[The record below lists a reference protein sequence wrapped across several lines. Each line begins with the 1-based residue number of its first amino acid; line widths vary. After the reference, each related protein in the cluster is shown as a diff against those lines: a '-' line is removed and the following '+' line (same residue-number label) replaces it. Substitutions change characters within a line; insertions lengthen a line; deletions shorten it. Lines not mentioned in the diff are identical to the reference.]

1 MIPNARQAGI
11 LLVLSSL
18 LLSAGCQTRDTGP
31 SRESFMGGMR
41 DQNAKSPGESARPA
55 ASTPRRAP
63 EQPSRT
69 TETPRPAG
77 PVARGPAIPDTR
89 VMLYQPKGDLLLILV
104 NEGHSARA
112 TEEGRTNLA
121 LGEANRVYKVLSDG
135 QMTALLQSLAAAQY
149 DATADEFVKGDEQYL
164 SKSSGDLPR
173 YQGIISVERG
183 AGKSK
188 VLGFRKSSESD
199 ALGAKRYESYVQL
212 KRLVQ
217 KWFAD
222 TSRDEY
228 PVGGVSVPAPK
239 GGK

>member
-112 TEEGRTNLA
+112 TEEGRINLA
-121 LGEANRVYKVLSDG
+121 LGEANRAYKVLSDG
-135 QMTALLQSLAAAQY
+135 QMTALLQSLAAAELRR
-149 DATADEFVKGDEQYL
+149 DRGRV
-164 SKSSGDLPR
+164 R
-173 YQGIISVERG
+173 QGRRAVPFE
-183 AGKSK
+183 
-188 VLGFRKSSESD
+188 VLGRSPPLPGD
-199 ALGAKRYESYVQL
+199 HLGRARRGKIQGP
-212 KRLVQ
+212 RLPEV
-217 KWFAD
+217 
-222 TSRDEY
+222 
-228 PVGGVSVPAPK
+228 VGE
-239 GGK
+239 